1 MHLSDPRGALQWL
14 SLALI
19 ATVLVPGVSL
29 PARPASSGAGD
40 ETASKVD
47 PSPPD
52 GTAAKPEIL
61 VKPDRS
67 SLHRREASD
76 TPNGN
81 PSMNEL
87 KKLQGTWRMLT
98 LEMDGAPMPASA
110 VAGAKI
116 IVEGDQ
122 FTTSGMG
129 ATYKGTM
136 TIDATKTPKT
146 LDMAFTEGPERGNT
160 SLAIYEVNGDSWKI
174 CLGLTGK
181 ERPKAF
187 STAPGSGH
195 ALETLEREAIAQ
207 PQEPGGK
214 KTDPPVLETPR
225 RDARVQPVKSDQKE
239 LDRLTGE
246 WSGVALVMNGQDIP
260 ADFFKG
266 STRVVKGNETTVT
279 IGGQVVLKATFTVDP
294 SKSPKTIDYTIAEGP
309 DKGKQQLGIYEVE
322 NELAKF
328 CFSTPGKD
336 RPTEFASKAGDGRTF
351 GTWKKAQK

>member
-1 MHLSDPRGALQWL
+1 VKTGSFLGC
-14 SLALI
+14 
-19 ATVLVPGVSL
+19 
-29 PARPASSGAGD
+29 PAN
-40 ETASKVD
+40 
-47 PSPPD
+47 
-52 GTAAKPEIL
+52 GTAECWFLLRCYAIPEIL

-67 SLHRREASD
+67 SLDRGEASD

-81 PSMNEL
+81 LSMNEL

-98 LEMDGAPMPASA
+98 LEMDGAPMPAGA

-129 ATYKGTM
+129 AAYKGTM

-214 KTDPPVLETPR
+214 KTDSPVLETPR
-225 RDARVQPVKSDQKE
+225 RDPRVQPVNLCCAVGGRFFKKRRPN
-239 LDRLTGE
+239 LGFPRVFR
-246 WSGVALVMNGQDIP
+246 SGNGFVAL
-260 ADFFKG
+260 
-266 STRVVKGNETTVT
+266 
-279 IGGQVVLKATFTVDP
+279 
-294 SKSPKTIDYTIAEGP
+294 
-309 DKGKQQLGIYEVE
+309 
-322 NELAKF
+322 
-328 CFSTPGKD
+328 
-336 RPTEFASKAGDGRTF
+336 
-351 GTWKKAQK
+351 